1 MVLDPKQS
9 LQLAFAHLDAFSV
22 PGIGTFRRARY
33 SAVLDHQAGTIQPPG
48 ERFVLEKGEG
58 LVDRLEDFYFRHMQ
72 LSIGKAGELVKSVAD
87 FLSQELQKGGTVSVP
102 GIGQIQRSGAN
113 GFALVPEAGLR
124 AHSEKYFGLAP
135 ISYTLNTASAI
146 TQVEKVDA
154 AKRESALRSV
164 PVEPAPKPVRKR
176 RSMRGVVVVFL
187 LLVMAAS
194 GAGMIWQDKFQ
205 GWLKKVGWVDS
216 TPSDTL
222 LPPDPNSAVVD
233 LSAVDTT
240 TSDPESIAKV
250 EPKAEPKPQPKVEP
264 KAKVEPKPQP
274 KVEPIAKVEPKPQ
287 PKVEPKADTEIASL
301 SDFDGIGEHAAP
313 NTYYLVVGARK
324 DAASAKEIANKISQ
338 SGIKARV
345 LVPRQAG
352 PHYKIFAYA
361 DRDKSKV
368 IAKMVAWKD
377 KFPEKS
383 WIFWA
388 GM

>member
-1 MVLDPKQS
+1 MVLDPRQS

-58 LVDRLEDFYFRHMQ
+58 MVDRLEDFYFRHMH

-87 FLSQELQKGGTVSVP
+87 YLVQELQKGGTVGVP
-102 GIGQIQRSGAN
+102 GIGQIQRSGAS
-113 GFALVPEAGLR
+113 GFVLVPEAGLR
-124 AHSEKYFGLAP
+124 AHSEKFFGLAP
-135 ISYTLNTASAI
+135 IAYTLNSSSAV

-154 AKRESALRSV
+154 AKRESALRSA

-176 RSMRGVVVVFL
+176 RSMRGVVVVLL

-194 GAGMIWQDKFQ
+194 GAGIVWQDEFQ
-205 GWLKKVGWVDS
+205 GWLKQVGWVGN
-216 TPSDTL
+216 TATDTL
-222 LPPDPNSAVVD
+222 LPPDPKTAVVD
-233 LSAVDTT
+233 LNQMD
-240 TSDPESIAKV
+240 TSDAAPEPIAQV
-250 EPKAEPKPQPKVEP
+250 EPKDEAQTAPITEPATEPKVVPQPKVEP
-264 KAKVEPKPQP
+264 KPAPVQVMAEPNPAP
-274 KVEPIAKVEPKPQ
+274 
-287 PKVEPKADTEIASL
+287 DTEVASL
-301 SDFDGIGEHAAP
+301 AEFDGVGEHAEP

-324 DAASAKEIANKISQ
+324 DATSAKEIANKISL

-383 WIFWA
+383 WIFWT